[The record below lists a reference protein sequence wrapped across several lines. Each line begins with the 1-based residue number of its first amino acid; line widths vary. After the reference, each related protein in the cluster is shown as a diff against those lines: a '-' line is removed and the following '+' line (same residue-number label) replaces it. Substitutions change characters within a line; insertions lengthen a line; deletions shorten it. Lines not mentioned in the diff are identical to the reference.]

1 MKRLLLSL
9 LVLGLV
15 LLVASL
21 PSATADDVFTNADVR
36 GPYGFSFDGAIV
48 GVGPVA
54 AVGFFVAD
62 GNGNLTDGVRT
73 LSVNASV
80 LHQTFTCTYTVHSNG
95 TGSVV
100 CSIITGGTGTERFAF
115 VLIDKRREAPFI
127 GTDPGVVVRGVAVKQ

>member
-21 PSATADDVFTNADVR
+21 PSAKADDVFTNADVR

-54 AVGFFVAD
+54 AVGVFVAD

-73 LSVNASV
+73 LSVNGSG

-95 TGSVV
+95 PGSVL
-100 CSIITGGTGTERFAF
+100 SFISTRATGTQRFAF
-115 VLIDKRREAPFI
+115 VLI
-127 GTDPGVVVRGVAVKQ
+127 

>member
-62 GNGNLTDGVRT
+62 RNGNLTDGVRT
-73 LSVNASV
+73 LSLNASG
-80 LHQTFTCTYTVHSNG
+80 LHQTFNCPHTVHSQG
-95 TGSVV
+95 TGAVV
-100 CSIITGGTGTERFAF
+100 WSTLA
-115 VLIDKRREAPFI
+115 A
-127 GTDPGVVVRGVAVKQ
+127 